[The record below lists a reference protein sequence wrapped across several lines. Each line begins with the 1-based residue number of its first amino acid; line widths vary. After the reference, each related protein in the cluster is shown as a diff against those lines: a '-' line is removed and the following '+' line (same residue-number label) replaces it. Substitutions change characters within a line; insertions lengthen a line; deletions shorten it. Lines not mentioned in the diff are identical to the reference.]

1 MSFLPTLE
9 YQRLT
14 HRNPWDEDMISLGLV
29 RDRKKARRVA
39 WLFPRQKSDG
49 SLVSAGKK
57 GLISPLF
64 FLSSLSVWS
73 CSSRSITFGCRPTPT
88 VCVRNTNVRS
98 NQRYRSYRP
107 PPKCHDP
114 WRHEQTT
121 VLTKWKRV
129 DMMDIN
135 FCLKI
140 LAVLI
145 WLLIILAILKTLSQ
159 LNLNSHFWFALD
171 PMTVEFVA

>member
-1 MSFLPTLE
+1 MCPFCPPSSIKGSLTAILE
-9 YQRLT
+9 TRTWFPLGLSET
-14 HRNPWDEDMISLGLV
+14 ERKLVEWLDSSPDRNPMAVWSPQ
-29 RDRKKARRVA
+29 A
-39 WLFPRQKSDG
+39 
-49 SLVSAGKK
+49 KK

-64 FLSSLSVWS
+64 FLPFQSGAVHRAVSHLAVGRHPRYVWG
-73 CSSRSITFGCRPTPT
+73 IQMPI
-88 VCVRNTNVRS
+88 VRS
-98 NQRYRSYRP
+98 NRRYRSYRP
-107 PPKCHDP
+107 PPQC
-114 WRHEQTT
+114 HEQTT

-129 DMMDIN
+129 DIN